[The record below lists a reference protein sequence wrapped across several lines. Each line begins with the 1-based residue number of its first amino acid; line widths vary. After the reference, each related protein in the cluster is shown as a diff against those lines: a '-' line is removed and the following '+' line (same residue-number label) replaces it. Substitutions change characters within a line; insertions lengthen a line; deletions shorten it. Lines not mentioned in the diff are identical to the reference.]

1 MLRVWGIAF
10 GYRQPFV
17 RELIH
22 RIRIAHLM
30 IFGVLANPDSWYLR
44 DLQRAATDLGHVAE
58 GLSFRELASFTPR
71 EGTTRVR
78 VGSRD
83 LREVDAVIVRSMPPG
98 TLEQVVFRMDALG
111 RHEAQGGLVV
121 NPSKSLE
128 FAIDKYLTTSKLIA
142 AGLPSPQTFVCQ
154 DAEAGMEA
162 FERLNRDVVV
172 KPLFG
177 GEGRGILRVDDPDL
191 AFRVFRAIE
200 QMGSVLYI
208 QEFIR
213 HGGFDIR
220 VMLIGEKVF
229 CMKRIN
235 SKDWRTNLARGAVT
249 ERYEPDGELVE
260 LSRRATEALGVWI
273 SGVDIVEDENG
284 KRYILEVNAVPGWR
298 GLAKTCGEDIAIDV
312 IEFACRKRTEQSAAS
327 V

>member
-1 MLRVWGIAF
+1 
-10 GYRQPFV
+10 
-17 RELIH
+17 
-22 RIRIAHLM
+22 M